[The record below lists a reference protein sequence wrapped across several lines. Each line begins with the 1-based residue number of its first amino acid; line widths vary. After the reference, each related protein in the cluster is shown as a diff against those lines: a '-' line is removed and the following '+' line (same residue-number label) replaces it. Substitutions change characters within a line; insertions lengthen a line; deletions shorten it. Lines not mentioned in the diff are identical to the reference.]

1 MHETTDA
8 AAIFAPLWRRKW
20 MILIV
25 GILVAAGSY
34 EYYKGKAPSYSV
46 TTTIYLGGGSEEQS
60 LIGGSGSKKTA
71 LNAAN
76 QTAIINSSLIS
87 EGVRKRLRSESGAIV
102 ASAQKGVVKAK
113 SKEKSQFIAITAE
126 AKSAGGAA
134 LLANRTAEAYI
145 KREAAGVKRTLARAI
160 TLTRAQI
167 RRIES
172 TAATNAKSKG
182 ASHAP
187 TISAAA
193 TIQLAQLNSRVNQL
207 ESEMSTTGVQQIGRA
222 GPRSAQLLGP
232 APKKNAIF
240 GFVIGVVLASIA
252 AYVLSRFDR
261 RLRSLSDIEGIF
273 HAPILAALPTV
284 KRPVVHEG
292 GKPRPSA
299 ALVEPLRRLH
309 TTLQVRE
316 QTAPGVRS
324 LLFLSPDAGDGKST
338 VIADLAL
345 VQRDAGKR
353 VVVVEADFRRPVQSK
368 LLDLSAVHGIGE
380 VLSGQLPLEEA
391 MQTVSS
397 ARVDPAPV
405 ADGAGTGV
413 ATVVEARSTGSLSVL
428 ASGAAVANPPALIAA
443 PAMAETLNAL
453 AQEFDVLLIDA
464 PSPLEVSD
472 VIPLLALVGGIV
484 LVARVGHTRDASA
497 RRLAELLE
505 RTSST
510 PVLGVVAN
518 HVRAADI
525 AKFGFSPAPVA
536 RAHRR
541 K

>member
-20 MILIV
+20 MILLV

-34 EYYKGKAPSYSV
+34 EYYKAKKPSYSV

-60 LIGGSGSKKTA
+60 LIGGSASKKTA

-87 EGVRKRLRSESGAIV
+87 EGVRKRLHGESGAIV

-172 TAATNAKSKG
+172 TAATSSKSKG
-182 ASHAP
+182 SAHTP

-284 KRPVVHEG
+284 KRPVVHED

-299 ALVEPLRRLH
+299 ALIEPLRRLH

-316 QTAPGVRS
+316 QTAPGLRS
-324 LLFLSPDAGDGKST
+324 LLFLSPDGGDGKST
-338 VIADLAL
+338 IIADLAL

-368 LLDLSAVHGIGE
+368 LLDLSAAHGIGE
-380 VLSGQLPLEEA
+380 VLAGQLPLEEA

-397 ARVDPAPV
+397 ARVDPAPAV
-405 ADGAGTGV
+405 AGAGPGV
-413 ATVVEARSTGSLSVL
+413 ATVVEARSAGSLSVL

-443 PAMAETLNAL
+443 PAMAETLTTL

-536 RAHRR
+536 RARRR